1 MSDEL
6 NCRLNYAVNNAEIYD
21 VRVGSQE
28 TVMISMDT
36 PLSLTVPTR
45 NFFGRIFTSQ
55 PSIKNAKIEI
65 VELTHPKLILSE
77 EISLVEITKDN
88 IAGRELEFNIT
99 ANEVVFGL
107 RLNKAAINDFNEN
120 FAEIEETDALTTVT
134 FKLKITCGDK
144 SKVSDE
150 ISLDLRMLPSESIL
164 NAELNI
170 DPQPIEF
177 SPNASEKIQVGTMVL
192 THTGLNE
199 SCPEFNVSLQ
209 TSALDGE
216 RRIHGVV
223 ALDIENITEVN
234 VVLGDGDVVM
244 QGENRSALNAN
255 KVGPNYSI
263 RNIKANSPVHIVKI
277 PVMFDMSIIRNPK
290 DQVQEYNISVEGMS
304 QSYTFRRLSQSP
316 ISCSGQ
322 LMVEKNN
329 RLNEL
334 RVECKDFEG
343 NKAEL
348 INGGK
353 FSWGKRTLTPQFSH
367 ICYLDIFNSA
377 ETTDTEYEDARVV
390 VENISQTLRAA
401 EGRIIHVGGLNPNQ
415 YLVFKDE
422 QEENGEMRDRYDLFP
437 KEKEAQEYCREFTLE
452 LKSDDIRE
460 ILKDV
465 NGNFSTKLEIDI
477 EFDYA
482 IDLTGEGDIAE
493 GSKKH
498 FKGTIEWSME
508 QQPNPGWLS
517 VDFGTSAIVA
527 SYDASA
533 NIGSGSLLNIHR
545 NKEKMLGRVKSPI
558 SNFAVDDTEPEPFIS
573 STICFNP
580 NNEGD
585 FDAERGDSEYNKYP
599 VILSPTKAMMGIML
613 PCLKTL
619 VGYETVPNIFTQR
632 ELVNNEFQY
641 QVNGERYSLYTQQEG
656 YNPII
661 ALPPGGKGL
670 VYVNTILSEV
680 YKQLFKH
687 IVCFDT
693 GGGKAQNTNP
703 VIAERLHKLV
713 LSVPNTFTS
722 KHHKI
727 LKNIAQA
734 FFPNLRPEYLQV
746 VSESDAVACAYL
758 YQREKFY
765 RSSTISSEVKT
776 QLDEEEKV
784 LVYDMGAGTL
794 DLTYFIKR
802 KNREKH
808 EIEFKGKVGVNKAG
822 NYLDYVI
829 GEILVDILE
838 NYANA
843 NLEENTKA
851 TAKEL
856 RKLLGNNQQES
867 KQEIDEEDLKIFIQ
881 NKIKPLLNSPNEE
894 IPQFG
899 ELQFKKGETVA
910 KISDIL
916 RFWRDFYDK
925 NELKKLLEID
935 RQKRIDNFTE
945 KRDCEAL
952 KVFIKSKIKPLL
964 NSPNEEIPQ
973 FGDIEF
979 RKGKNVAKISEILN
993 SDKYKAYIAECTIDV
1008 IDSLVNLQNSNG
1020 ADNIINMK
1028 TQEAQSPFNVDVV
1041 VFSGRSTSLKDIR
1054 HAVAEHITN
1063 LTNREDILCA
1073 DFITQRMSLLSEA
1086 VDVNVTGNKNSL
1098 KTVVTFGSLVY
1109 ADWINRPNLF
1119 EFKGKSVFANYGFIY
1134 KRPDADIYEWV
1145 PLISPNSKVQ
1155 DGADAKYEESVVFNL
1170 QKAQEIRFVQS
1181 YSKDTAADW
1190 SAKHKDMISEICRYR
1205 TNPNNDGAGNTRI
1218 VTMKILRDDR
1228 VECSIKGVGVV
1239 QQEPHDD
1246 FDNESLRK
1254 SLWPVVFQKQEGNDN
1269 D

>member
-6 NCRLNYAVNNAEIYD
+6 NCKLNCAVNNTERYD

-36 PLSLTVPTR
+36 PLSLIVPTR

-65 VELTHPKLILSE
+65 VELTHPKLILFE

-99 ANEVVFGL
+99 SNEVVFGL
-107 RLNKAAINDFNEN
+107 RLNKAAIDDFNEN
-120 FAEIEETDALTTVT
+120 FAEIEETGALTTVT

-144 SKVSDE
+144 SKVSDV

-177 SPNASEKIQVGTMVL
+177 IPNASEKIQVGTMVL

-199 SCPEFNVSLQ
+199 SCPEFNVMNLQ
-209 TSALDGE
+209 IWALDGE

-223 ALDIENITEVN
+223 ALDIDNITEVN
-234 VVLGDGDVVM
+234 VVLGNGRVVM

-277 PVMFDMSIIRNPK
+277 PVMFDMSIIRNPR

-343 NKAEL
+343 NNAEL

-401 EGRIIHVGGLNPNQ
+401 EGRIIHVEGLTPSQ

-422 QEENGEMRDRYDLFP
+422 QEENGEMRNRYDLFP
-437 KEKEAQEYCREFTLE
+437 CETNAQEYCHEFKLE
-452 LKSDDIRE
+452 LKSDDIQE
-460 ILKDV
+460 ILRDG

-493 GSKKH
+493 GSMKH

-527 SYDASA
+527 SYDSSA
-533 NIGSGSLLNIHR
+533 NIGVDSLLNIHG
-545 NKEKMLGRVKSPI
+545 NKENMLGRVNSPI
-558 SNFAVDDTEPEPFIS
+558 PDFAIDDTEPEPFIP
-573 STICFNP
+573 STICFNK

-585 FDAERGDSEYNKYP
+585 FDAERSDSEYNKYP
-599 VILSPTKAMMGIML
+599 VILSPTKAMMDIML

-619 VGYETVPNIFTQR
+619 VGYETVPNIFTED
-632 ELVNNEFQY
+632 ELVNNAFQY

-693 GGGKAQNTNP
+693 GGGEAQNTNP

-727 LKNIAQA
+727 LKKIAQA

-758 YQREKFY
+758 YQREEFY
-765 RSSTISSEVKT
+765 SQSTIPQEVKR
-776 QLDEEEKV
+776 QLDNEERV

-794 DLTYFIKR
+794 DLTYFIRR
-802 KNREKH
+802 KNGHKT

-829 GEILVDILE
+829 GEILADILAIDSIE
-838 NYANA
+838 AS
-843 NLEENTKA
+843 EEF
-851 TAKEL
+851 E
-856 RKLLGNNQQES
+856 
-867 KQEIDEEDLKIFIQ
+867 
-881 NKIKPLLNSPNEE
+881 
-894 IPQFG
+894 
-899 ELQFKKGETVA
+899 
-910 KISDIL
+910 
-916 RFWRDFYDK
+916 
-925 NELKKLLEID
+925 KLLEID
-935 RQKRIDNFTE
+935 RQKRIVNLTR
-945 KRDCEAL
+945 KQDCEAL
-952 KVFIKSKIKPLL
+952 KTFIKSEIKPLL
-964 NSPNEEIPQ
+964 NSPDKEIPN
-973 FGDIEF
+973 FGDYEF
-979 RKGKNVAKISEILN
+979 KIGQTVATISDILE
-993 SDKYKAYIAECTIDV
+993 SDKYTSYITECTIEV
-1008 IDSLVNLQNSNG
+1008 IDSLVNLQQSNG
-1020 ADNIINMK
+1020 VGNILDMI
-1028 TQEAQSPFNVDVV
+1028 TQETQPAFNVDVV
-1041 VFSGRSTSLKDIR
+1041 VFSGRSTSLTDIR
-1054 HAVAEHITN
+1054 RAVADHITN
-1063 LTNREDILCA
+1063 LTNRTDILCA
-1073 DFITQRMSLLSEA
+1073 DFITQQMSLLSAA
-1086 VDVNVTGNKNSL
+1086 VDVNVTGNTNRL
-1098 KTVVTFGSLVY
+1098 KTVVTFGSLIY

-1134 KRPDADIYEWV
+1134 KRPEGNIYEWV
-1145 PLISPNSKVQ
+1145 PLISPNSEIQ
-1155 DGADAKYEESVVFNL
+1155 PDGAAAKYEESKVFNL
-1170 QKAQEIRFVQS
+1170 QHAQEIRFVQS

-1190 SAKHKDMISEICRYR
+1190 AAKRKDMISEICRYK
-1205 TNPNNDGAGNTRI
+1205 PNMDGAGNTKN
-1218 VTMKILRDDR
+1218 VTMKILHDGR
-1228 VECSIKGVGVV
+1228 VECSIQGVGVV

-1246 FDNESLRK
+1246 FENDSLRK
-1254 SLWPVVFQKQEGNDN
+1254 SLWPVVF
-1269 D
+1269 

>member
-1 MSDEL
+1 MSDDL

-36 PLSLTVPTR
+36 PLSLIVPTR

-55 PSIKNAKIEI
+55 PSLQNGKIEI
-65 VELTHPKLILSE
+65 EELTCPQLILSN
-77 EISLVEITKDN
+77 EISLIEITKDN
-88 IAGRELEFNIT
+88 KAGEDLEFDIT
-99 ANEVVFGL
+99 SNEVVFGL
-107 RLNKAAINDFNEN
+107 QLNKAAIEDFSQN
-120 FAEIEETDALTTVT
+120 FAEIEEAEALTTVT
-134 FKLKITCGDK
+134 FKLKLTCGDK
-144 SKVSDE
+144 SKESDAL
-150 ISLDLRMLPSESIL
+150 SLNLRIMPSESTL

-170 DPQPIEF
+170 AQQSIEF
-177 SPNASEKIQVGTMVL
+177 IPSASEKIQVGTMVL
-192 THTGLNE
+192 THTGLND
-199 SCPEFNVSLQ
+199 SCPKFDVMDMHILAS
-209 TSALDGE
+209 DGD
-216 RRIHGVV
+216 RNIRDVV
-223 ALDIENITEVN
+223 TLDIDNITEVN
-234 VVLGDGDVVM
+234 EVLGDGNVVL
-244 QGENRSALNAN
+244 QGENRSALNAY
-255 KVGPNYSI
+255 KVGQNYSI
-263 RNIKANSPVHIVKI
+263 QNIRANSPVHIVEI
-277 PVMFDMSIIRNPK
+277 PVMFDMSKIRNPK
-290 DQVQEYNISVEGMS
+290 YQVQVYDILVKGMS
-304 QSYTFRRLSQSP
+304 QSSTFGRLSQTP
-316 ISCSGQ
+316 ISCRGQ
-322 LMVEKNN
+322 LIVEKNN

-334 RVECKDFEG
+334 RVECRDFEG
-343 NKAEL
+343 NKVEL

-353 FSWGKRTLTPQFSH
+353 FRWGKRTLTPQFSH
-367 ICYLDIFNSA
+367 ICYLNIFNSA
-377 ETTDTEYEDARVV
+377 ETTDTEYEEARVV

-527 SYDASA
+527 SYDSSA
-533 NIGSGSLLNIHR
+533 NIGVDSLLNIHE
-545 NKEKMLGRVKSPI
+545 NKENMLGRVNSPI
-558 SNFAVDDTEPEPFIS
+558 PNFAKDDTEPEPFIS
-573 STICFNP
+573 SSICFNK

-585 FDAERGDSEYNKYP
+585 FDAERSDSEYNKYP
-599 VILSPTKAMMGIML
+599 VILSPTKAMMDIML

-619 VGYETVPNIFTQR
+619 VGYETVPNIFTED
-632 ELVNNEFQY
+632 ELVNNAFQY

-693 GGGKAQNTNP
+693 GGGNAQNTNP
-703 VIAERLHKLV
+703 VIAEQLHKLV

-758 YQREKFY
+758 YQREEFY
-765 RSSTISSEVKT
+765 SQSTISQEVKR
-776 QLDEEEKV
+776 QLDNEERV

-794 DLTYFIKR
+794 DLTYFIRR
-802 KNREKH
+802 KNGHKT

-829 GEILVDILE
+829 GEILADIL
-838 NYANA
+838 AIDS
-843 NLEENTKA
+843 EEA
-851 TAKEL
+851 
-856 RKLLGNNQQES
+856 S
-867 KQEIDEEDLKIFIQ
+867 EEF
-881 NKIKPLLNSPNEE
+881 E
-894 IPQFG
+894 
-899 ELQFKKGETVA
+899 
-910 KISDIL
+910 
-916 RFWRDFYDK
+916 
-925 NELKKLLEID
+925 KLLEID
-935 RQKRIDNFTE
+935 RQKRIVNLTQ
-945 KRDCEAL
+945 KQDCEAL
-952 KVFIKSKIKPLL
+952 KTFIKREIKPLL
-964 NSPNEEIPQ
+964 NSPDKQIPN
-973 FGDIEF
+973 FGDYEF
-979 RKGKNVAKISEILN
+979 KIGQIVANISDILE
-993 SDKYKAYIAECTIDV
+993 SEKYKSYIKECTVEV

-1020 ADNIINMK
+1020 ADNIINMM
-1028 TQEAQSPFNVDVV
+1028 TQELQSPFNVDVV
-1041 VFSGRSTSLKDIR
+1041 VFSGRSTSLTDIR
-1054 HAVAEHITN
+1054 RAVADHITN

-1098 KTVVTFGSLVY
+1098 KTVVTFGSLIY

-1134 KRPDADIYEWV
+1134 KRPEGNIYEWV
-1145 PLISPNSKVQ
+1145 PLISPNSEIQ
-1155 DGADAKYEESVVFNL
+1155 PDGSAAKYEESAVFNL
-1170 QKAQEIRFVQS
+1170 QNAQEIRFVQS
-1181 YSKDTAADW
+1181 YSKDTATDW
-1190 SAKHKDMISEICRYR
+1190 AAKRKDMISEICRYK
-1205 TNPNNDGAGNTRI
+1205 PNMDGADNTRI
-1218 VTMKILRDDR
+1218 VIMKILHDGR
-1228 VECSIKGVGVV
+1228 VECSIQGVGVV

-1246 FDNESLRK
+1246 FENDSLRK
-1254 SLWPVVFQKQEGNDN
+1254 SLWPVVF
-1269 D
+1269 